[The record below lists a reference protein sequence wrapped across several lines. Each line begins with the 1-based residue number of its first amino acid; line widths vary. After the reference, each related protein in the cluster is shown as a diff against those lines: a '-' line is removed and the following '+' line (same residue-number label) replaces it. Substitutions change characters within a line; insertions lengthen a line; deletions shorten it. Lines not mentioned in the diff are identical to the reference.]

1 MSAPTPMPANALDDA
16 RALLHAELVAAF
28 ARVGFE
34 PERVDLYPP
43 APVRIPSAWVD
54 LPTLSS
60 QGAGLV
66 ATFPL
71 IVAVDGTV
79 REQVR
84 RLDALT
90 AIVWER
96 LRALTIPSDAPR
108 LARGSTLQL
117 LTAGL
122 DDLDLGSANA
132 RAVTVTVQVPIA
144 PRTLCPTA
152 LTEPYP
158 DGDTPP

>member
-1 MSAPTPMPANALDDA
+1 MSEPLELPANALDDA
-16 RALLHAELVAAF
+16 RQLLHAELVAAF
-28 ARVGFE
+28 ARVGWE
-34 PERVDLYPP
+34 SERVHALPLLP
-43 APVRIPSAWVD
+43 APVPGGWVD
-54 LPTLSS
+54 LPTVST
-60 QGAGLV
+60 QGAGVV

-71 IVAVDGTV
+71 VIAVDGA
-79 REQVR
+79 RAEQIR

-96 LRALTIPSDAPR
+96 LRAVTIPTDAPR
-108 LARGSTLQL
+108 LSRGSTLQL

-122 DDLDLGSANA
+122 DDLDLGTANA

-152 LTEPYP
+152 LTEQET
-158 DGDTPP
+158 TP